1 MSVPSAIV
9 AMVSDAPCC
18 PNRVWSAIGSNDA
31 SQNQSKSTERG
42 RQVFDALPVR
52 LGTPQP
58 REVVLPSALQKPAFA
73 TAVGLA
79 LYGVQLFPETDS
91 PIAPTRLWK
100 QLVQT
105 VRRWFQRH

>member
-1 MSVPSAIV
+1 MREILEYAREELERSGLYDRLAAGVVLTGGGSCL
-9 AMVSDAPCC
+9 PCT
-18 PNRVWSAIGSNDA
+18 
-31 SQNQSKSTERG
+31 TELG

-52 LGTPQP
+52 LGAPQP

-73 TAVGLA
+73 TAIGLA
-79 LYGVQLFPETDS
+79 LYGMQLFPETDS